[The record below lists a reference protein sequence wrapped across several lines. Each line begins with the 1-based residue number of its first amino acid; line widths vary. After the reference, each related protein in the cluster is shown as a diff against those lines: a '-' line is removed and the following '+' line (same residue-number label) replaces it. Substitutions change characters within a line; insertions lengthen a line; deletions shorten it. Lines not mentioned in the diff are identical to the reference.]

1 MGAVVPKL
9 LEKSEILGCR
19 CRSKTFIRYAICIC
33 TKTHSLLLQNVL
45 IIFP

>member
-1 MGAVVPKL
+1 VSASVGN
-9 LEKSEILGCR
+9 
-19 CRSKTFIRYAICIC
+19 FHNIC